1 MRKTHAQIPASAI
14 SVASRHLLL
23 LLHLRHLGRVL
34 LLFELVECEG
44 GAFRALYLRAGFPC
58 ARRCRLWS
66 LRCLRTVDAEFRFD
80 VLGLEYGVGLL

>member
-34 LLFELVECEG
+34 LLFELAECEG
-44 GAFRALYLRAGFPC
+44 GTFWALYLRAGFRC
-58 ARRCRLWS
+58 ARRCRLW
-66 LRCLRTVDAEFRFD
+66 CPRTVDAEFRFD